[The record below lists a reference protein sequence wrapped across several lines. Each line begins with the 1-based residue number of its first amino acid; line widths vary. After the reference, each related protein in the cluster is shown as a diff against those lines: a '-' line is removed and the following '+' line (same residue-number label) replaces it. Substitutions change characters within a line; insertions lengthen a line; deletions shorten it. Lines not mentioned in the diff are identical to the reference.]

1 MHRARVLSIAL
12 IVCALGI
19 NARAHAQTAT
29 TTDGWVVLGV
39 DEYRALRERAAP
51 PPPRPDAPPV
61 DATLTRIDY
70 DLRVDGDTA
79 AGRALLTIDALREG
93 WTRVEIPA
101 ALMAREARVDGQ
113 PVPMRAG
120 DRPAILISRP
130 GRSVVTLDI
139 SLPLAT
145 AAGGESIHLPA
156 SSASISRAALTLPR
170 TGIDVTV
177 GGGFLAERGET
188 TAETRWTAF
197 AHAGQGLTLS
207 WKRRVDD
214 RRAELPL
221 RTRARVTTVVGLG
234 EDVSQ
239 VSAAV
244 RVEVVQGVARE
255 LTLAMPDGLT
265 VNQVE
270 GATVADWSVA
280 GGLLRVRLLDPTSTE
295 ASFVVSGETRAPRE
309 GPVMVPLVRMPSAE
323 RETGGVA
330 VDVVGAGEISE
341 RQARGLEPTDP
352 SELGDP
358 VTGRESP
365 SMIAFRLRPLAGAEA
380 RALSVTVVRYTPQ
393 AVLIANVEEARYRAL
408 VAEDGRLLVEARY
421 AVRNNQRSFLK
432 VSLPPGAS
440 LWTAK
445 VSGRPIRPGVA
456 EGSAVLLPLEKG
468 RAGEEAPTFV
478 LQLIYLQRTSDWAAK
493 GVSTLQ
499 LPALDLPIS
508 RTGLTVHYS
517 PRFRLDAQPGM
528 FRLEDDI
535 GPFAEALRAPPPPAA
550 PAAAPLVDAQT
561 ARRANAG
568 ASAGL
573 QALVDRFQNEAGGR
587 RVTGALPV
595 AVTFPE
601 FGRSLFLASEL
612 IAEGAAP
619 SVDLAFKRVK

>member
-1 MHRARVLSIAL
+1 MHRVRVLSIAMV
-12 IVCALGI
+12 VCALVS
-19 NARAHAQTAT
+19 NAHAQST
-29 TTDGWVVLGV
+29 TTPDGWVVLGV
-39 DEYRALRERAAP
+39 DEYRALRERASP
-51 PPPRPDAPPV
+51 LPPRPDAPPV

-70 DLRVDGDTA
+70 DLRIDGDTV
-79 AGRALLTIDALREG
+79 AGRAVLTIDALRDG
-93 WTRVEIPA
+93 WTRVDIPP
-101 ALMAREARVDGQ
+101 ALMAREARIDGQ
-113 PVPMRAG
+113 PVPLRSG
-120 DRPAILISRP
+120 ERPAILISRS

-139 SLPLAT
+139 SLPLG
-145 AAGGESIHLPA
+145 AAQGGESIQLPA
-156 SSASISRAALTLPR
+156 SAAAISRATLTLPR

-177 GGGFLAERGET
+177 AGGFLAERTET
-188 TAETRWTAF
+188 AAETRWTAF
-197 AHAGQGLTLS
+197 AHAGQGLTLA
-207 WKRRVDD
+207 WKRKVDD
-214 RRAELPL
+214 RRADQPL
-221 RTRARVTTVVGLG
+221 RTRVRVTSVVGLG

-239 VSAAV
+239 VTAAV
-244 RVEVVQGVARE
+244 RVDVVQGVARE
-255 LTLAMPDGLT
+255 LTLTLPDGLT

-270 GATVADWSVA
+270 GATVGDWSVTNQ
-280 GGLLRVRLLDPTSTE
+280 LLRVRLLDATSTE

-309 GPVMVPLVRMPSAE
+309 GPVVIPLVRMPSAE

-341 RQARGLEPTDP
+341 RQARGLEPADP
-352 SELGDP
+352 GELGEP

-365 SMIAFRLRPLAGAEA
+365 SMIAFRLRPLAGAEP

-408 VAEDGRLLVEARY
+408 ASEDGRVLVDARY

-440 LWTAK
+440 LWSAK
-445 VSGRPIRPGVA
+445 VAGRPIRPGVA
-456 EGSAVLLPLEKG
+456 ERDAVLLPLEKG

-478 LQLIYLQRTSDWAAK
+478 LELIYLQRTSDWLEK
-493 GVSTLQ
+493 GTTTLQ

-517 PRFRLDAQPGM
+517 PRFKVALQPGS

-535 GPFAEALRAPPPPAA
+535 GPFAEALRAPPAA
-550 PAAAPLVDAQT
+550 PAVPVVDAQT
-561 ARRANAG
+561 ARRVNPG

-595 AVTFPE
+595 TVTFPE
-601 FGRSLFLASEL
+601 FGRSLFVASEL
-612 IAEGAAP
+612 MAEGTAP
-619 SVDLAFKRVK
+619 TVDLAFRRVK